1 VPNFPR
7 RIFIGTLLTIKTF
20 HLLKRTISPGY
31 SRRWREPVIA
41 FSDRSVG
48 AIQFYFRLVAVHDR
62 YYLMVCTARALKGAP
77 VVIRLVS
84 RFNGDK
90 EHRDAASGASPR
102 TKRSLFSSKAASL
115 RHRYSPTNSKLVVR
129 KLSRPSVR
137 TAAFEQQPG
146 LGLYPLT
153 KGFYNASWL
162 RSVMPPST
170 PLRGCWGRVH
180 HPPGPFLER
189 SISSASGGG

>member
-1 VPNFPR
+1 MPNFPR

-84 RFNGDK
+84 RFNRDK
-90 EHRDAASGASPR
+90 EYRDAASRASPR

-115 RHRYSPTNSKLVVR
+115 RHR
-129 KLSRPSVR
+129 
-137 TAAFEQQPG
+137 
-146 LGLYPLT
+146 
-153 KGFYNASWL
+153 
-162 RSVMPPST
+162 
-170 PLRGCWGRVH
+170 
-180 HPPGPFLER
+180 
-189 SISSASGGG
+189 